1 MNAVIGD
8 ILPLALAVA
17 ISPIPI
23 IATIL
28 MLMSPKP
35 RPLGLSFLGGWVVG
49 IGVAVVAFTLLGG
62 ILPEPETGGSR
73 PVVGTIQLIVGAL
86 LLLMAVKQW
95 RGRPGPGE
103 DAELPKWMAAID
115 TMKPGAALGLALL
128 LSAVNP
134 KNLLL
139 AVAAGASIG
148 RAQLGTGRRCPRRG
162 AGVAGGEQRRHH
174 GGAAAGHRHPT
185 TRQGNRQLLSPAA
198 GSPPAGPAP
207 STPRTVP
214 MPSPPRSGC
223 RTPGPLG

>member
-49 IGVAVVAFTLLGG
+49 ISVAVVAFTLLGG
-62 ILPEPETGGSR
+62 ILPEPETGDSR
-73 PVVGTIQLIVGAL
+73 PVMGTIQLIVGAL

-95 RGRPGPGE
+95 RGRPRAGE

-134 KNLLL
+134 KNLLR
-139 AVAAGASIG
+139 AGAAGASIG
-148 RAQLGTGRRCPRRG
+148 RAQLGTGP
-162 AGVAGGEQRRHH
+162 AAIVIAVFVVIAAVTVAAPVVLYLVAPGK
-174 GGAAAGHRHPT
+174 AADVLDEVRAWLVANNAAIMAVLLLVIGT
-185 TRQGNRQLLSPAA
+185 QLLGKGI
-198 GSPPAGPAP
+198 GSF
-207 STPRTVP
+207 
-214 MPSPPRSGC
+214 
-223 RTPGPLG
+223 

>member
-49 IGVAVVAFTLLGG
+49 ISVAVVAFTLLGG
-62 ILPEPETGGSR
+62 ILPEPETGDSR
-73 PVVGTIQLIVGAL
+73 PVMGTIQLIVGAL

-95 RGRPGPGE
+95 RGRPRAGE

-148 RAQLGTGRRCPRRG
+148 RAQLGTGP
-162 AGVAGGEQRRHH
+162 AAIVIAVFVVIAAVTVAAPVVLYLVAPGK
-174 GGAAAGHRHPT
+174 AADVLDEVRAWLVANNAAIMAVLLLVIGT
-185 TRQGNRQLLSPAA
+185 QLLGKGI
-198 GSPPAGPAP
+198 GSF
-207 STPRTVP
+207 
-214 MPSPPRSGC
+214 
-223 RTPGPLG
+223 

>member
-49 IGVAVVAFTLLGG
+49 ISVAVVAFTLLGG
-62 ILPEPETGGSR
+62 ILPEPETGDSR
-73 PVVGTIQLIVGAL
+73 PVMGTIQLIVGAL

-95 RGRPGPGE
+95 RGRPRAGE

-148 RAQLGTGRRCPRRG
+148 RAQLGTGP
-162 AGVAGGEQRRHH
+162 AALVIAVFVVIAAVTVAAPVVLYLVAPGK
-174 GGAAAGHRHPT
+174 AADVLDEVRAWLVANNAAIMAVLLLVIGT
-185 TRQGNRQLLSPAA
+185 QLLGKGI
-198 GSPPAGPAP
+198 GSF
-207 STPRTVP
+207 
-214 MPSPPRSGC
+214 
-223 RTPGPLG
+223 

>member
-148 RAQLGTGRRCPRRG
+148 RAQLGTGPAAIVI
-162 AGVAGGEQRRHH
+162 AGFVVIAAVTVAAPVVLYLVAPGK
-174 GGAAAGHRHPT
+174 AADVLDEVRAWLVANNAAIMAVLLLVIGT
-185 TRQGNRQLLSPAA
+185 QLLGKGI
-198 GSPPAGPAP
+198 GSF
-207 STPRTVP
+207 
-214 MPSPPRSGC
+214 
-223 RTPGPLG
+223 

>member
-49 IGVAVVAFTLLGG
+49 ISVAVVAFTLLGG
-62 ILPEPETGGSR
+62 ILPEPETGDSR
-73 PVVGTIQLIVGAL
+73 PVMGTIQLIVGAL

-95 RGRPGPGE
+95 RGRPRAGE

-148 RAQLGTGRRCPRRG
+148 RAQLGTGS
-162 AGVAGGEQRRHH
+162 AAIVIAVFVVIAAVTVAAPVVLYLVAPGK
-174 GGAAAGHRHPT
+174 AADVLDEVRAWLVANNAAIMAVLLLVIGT
-185 TRQGNRQLLSPAA
+185 QLLGKGI
-198 GSPPAGPAP
+198 GSF
-207 STPRTVP
+207 
-214 MPSPPRSGC
+214 
-223 RTPGPLG
+223 

>member
-62 ILPEPETGGSR
+62 ILPEPETGDSR

-148 RAQLGTGRRCPRRG
+148 RAQLGTGP
-162 AGVAGGEQRRHH
+162 AAIVIAVFVVIAAVTVAAPVVLYLVAPGK
-174 GGAAAGHRHPT
+174 AADVLDEVRAWLVANNAAIMAVLLLVIGT
-185 TRQGNRQLLSPAA
+185 QLLGKGI
-198 GSPPAGPAP
+198 GSF
-207 STPRTVP
+207 
-214 MPSPPRSGC
+214 
-223 RTPGPLG
+223 

>member
-49 IGVAVVAFTLLGG
+49 ISVAVVAFTLLGG

-148 RAQLGTGRRCPRRG
+148 RAPLGTGP
-162 AGVAGGEQRRHH
+162 AAIVIAVFVVIAAVTVAAPVVLYLVAPGK
-174 GGAAAGHRHPT
+174 AADVLDEVRAWLVANNAAIMAVLLLVIGT
-185 TRQGNRQLLSPAA
+185 QLLGKGI
-198 GSPPAGPAP
+198 GSF
-207 STPRTVP
+207 
-214 MPSPPRSGC
+214 
-223 RTPGPLG
+223 

>member
-95 RGRPGPGE
+95 RGRPRAGE

-148 RAQLGTGRRCPRRG
+148 RAQLGTGP
-162 AGVAGGEQRRHH
+162 AAIVIAVFVVIAAVTVAAPVVLYLVAPGK
-174 GGAAAGHRHPT
+174 AADVLDEVRAWLVANNAAIMAVLLLVIGT
-185 TRQGNRQLLSPAA
+185 QLLGKGI
-198 GSPPAGPAP
+198 GSF
-207 STPRTVP
+207 
-214 MPSPPRSGC
+214 
-223 RTPGPLG
+223 

>member
-139 AVAAGASIG
+139 AVIGSRTATNILSGTSMAAPHVTGAV
-148 RAQLGTGRRCPRRG
+148 AAYLG
-162 AGVAGGEQRRHH
+162 A
-174 GGAAAGHRHPT
+174 
-185 TRQGNRQLLSPAA
+185 
-198 GSPPAGPAP
+198 
-207 STPRTVP
+207 
-214 MPSPPRSGC
+214 
-223 RTPGPLG
+223 

>member
-62 ILPEPETGGSR
+62 ILPEPETGDSR
-73 PVVGTIQLIVGAL
+73 PVMGTIQLIVGAL

-148 RAQLGTGRRCPRRG
+148 RAQLGTGP
-162 AGVAGGEQRRHH
+162 AAIVIAVFVVIAAVTVAAPVVLYLVAPGK
-174 GGAAAGHRHPT
+174 AADVLDEVRAWLVANNAAIMAVLLLVIGT
-185 TRQGNRQLLSPAA
+185 QLLGKGI
-198 GSPPAGPAP
+198 GSF
-207 STPRTVP
+207 
-214 MPSPPRSGC
+214 
-223 RTPGPLG
+223 

>member
-95 RGRPGPGE
+95 RGRPASGE

-148 RAQLGTGRRCPRRG
+148 RAQLGTGP
-162 AGVAGGEQRRHH
+162 AAIVIAVFVVIAAVTVAAPVVLYLVAPGK
-174 GGAAAGHRHPT
+174 AADVLDEVRAWLVANNAAIMAVLLLVIGT
-185 TRQGNRQLLSPAA
+185 QLLGKGI
-198 GSPPAGPAP
+198 GSF
-207 STPRTVP
+207 
-214 MPSPPRSGC
+214 
-223 RTPGPLG
+223 

>member
-49 IGVAVVAFTLLGG
+49 IGVDVVAFTLLGG

-95 RGRPGPGE
+95 RGRPRAGE

-148 RAQLGTGRRCPRRG
+148 RAQLGTGP
-162 AGVAGGEQRRHH
+162 AAIVIAVFVVIAAVTVAAPVVLYLVAPGK
-174 GGAAAGHRHPT
+174 AADVLDEVRAWLVANNAAIMAVLLLVIGT
-185 TRQGNRQLLSPAA
+185 QLLGKGI
-198 GSPPAGPAP
+198 GSF
-207 STPRTVP
+207 
-214 MPSPPRSGC
+214 
-223 RTPGPLG
+223 

>member
-62 ILPEPETGGSR
+62 ILLEPETGDSR
-73 PVVGTIQLIVGAL
+73 PVMGTIQLIVGAL

-103 DAELPKWMAAID
+103 DAELPTWMAAID

-148 RAQLGTGRRCPRRG
+148 RAQLGTGP
-162 AGVAGGEQRRHH
+162 AAIVIAVFVVIAAVTVAAPVVLYLVAPGK
-174 GGAAAGHRHPT
+174 AADVLDEVRAWLVANTAAIMAVLLLVIGT
-185 TRQGNRQLLSPAA
+185 QLLGKGL
-198 GSPPAGPAP
+198 GSF
-207 STPRTVP
+207 
-214 MPSPPRSGC
+214 
-223 RTPGPLG
+223 

>member
-62 ILPEPETGGSR
+62 ILPEPETGDSR
-73 PVVGTIQLIVGAL
+73 PVMGTIQLIVGAL

-95 RGRPGPGE
+95 RGRPRAGE

-148 RAQLGTGRRCPRRG
+148 RAQLGTGP
-162 AGVAGGEQRRHH
+162 AAIVIAVFVVIAAVTVAAPVVLYLVAPGK
-174 GGAAAGHRHPT
+174 AADVLDEVRAWLVANNAAIMAVLLLVIGT
-185 TRQGNRQLLSPAA
+185 QLLGKGI
-198 GSPPAGPAP
+198 GSF
-207 STPRTVP
+207 
-214 MPSPPRSGC
+214 
-223 RTPGPLG
+223 

>member
-49 IGVAVVAFTLLGG
+49 ISVAVVAFTLLGG

-139 AVAAGASIG
+139 AVAVGASIG
-148 RAQLGTGRRCPRRG
+148 RAQLGTGS
-162 AGVAGGEQRRHH
+162 AAIVIAVFVVIAAVTVAAPVVLYLVAPGK
-174 GGAAAGHRHPT
+174 AADVLDEVRAWLVANNAAIMAVLLLVIGT
-185 TRQGNRQLLSPAA
+185 QLLGKGI
-198 GSPPAGPAP
+198 GSF
-207 STPRTVP
+207 
-214 MPSPPRSGC
+214 
-223 RTPGPLG
+223 

>member
-28 MLMSPKP
+28 MPMSPKP

-49 IGVAVVAFTLLGG
+49 ISVAVVAFTLLGG
-62 ILPEPETGGSR
+62 ILPEPETGDSR
-73 PVVGTIQLIVGAL
+73 PVMGTIQLIVGAL

-148 RAQLGTGRRCPRRG
+148 RAQLGTGP
-162 AGVAGGEQRRHH
+162 AAIVIAVFVVIAAVTVAAPVVLYLVAPGK
-174 GGAAAGHRHPT
+174 AADVLDEVRAWLVANNAAIMAVLLLVIGT
-185 TRQGNRQLLSPAA
+185 QLLGKGI
-198 GSPPAGPAP
+198 GSF
-207 STPRTVP
+207 
-214 MPSPPRSGC
+214 
-223 RTPGPLG
+223 

>member
-62 ILPEPETGGSR
+62 ILPGPETGGSR

-139 AVAAGASIG
+139 PVAAGASIG
-148 RAQLGTGRRCPRRG
+148 RAQLGTGP
-162 AGVAGGEQRRHH
+162 AAIVIAVFVVIAAVTVAAPVVLYLVAPGK
-174 GGAAAGHRHPT
+174 AADVLDEVRAWLVANNAAIMAVLLLVIGT
-185 TRQGNRQLLSPAA
+185 QLLGKGI
-198 GSPPAGPAP
+198 GSF
-207 STPRTVP
+207 
-214 MPSPPRSGC
+214 
-223 RTPGPLG
+223 